1 MRPAAPVQPVVLVLG
16 GLTVAASLGAAVVL
30 YQRYGDPDVQSGTR
44 GYVVESDALVRVE
57 FEVAKDPG
65 ATALCTVRAQDRTGA
80 EAGVALVR
88 VGPADT
94 RRVVVVHP
102 LPTTSRATTGEVTGC
117 SLAPGAGGAP

>member
-44 GYVVESDALVRVE
+44 GYVVESDALVRV
-57 FEVAKDPG
+57 
-65 ATALCTVRAQDRTGA
+65 
-80 EAGVALVR
+80 
-88 VGPADT
+88 GPADT

-117 SLAPGAGGAP
+117 SPAPGAGGAP